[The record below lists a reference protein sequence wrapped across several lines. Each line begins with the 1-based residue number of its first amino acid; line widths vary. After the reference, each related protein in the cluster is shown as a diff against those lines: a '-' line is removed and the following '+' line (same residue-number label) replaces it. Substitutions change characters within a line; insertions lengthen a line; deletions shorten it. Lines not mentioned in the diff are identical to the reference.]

1 MNINGK
7 KISILGAVRSGISAA
22 RLALINGAIPFV
34 SDLSDNEDVR
44 NNCELLK
51 REGIQF
57 EYGNHS
63 SKVFECD
70 LIVTSPGVPSNSAV
84 LLSALDKGIKVVS
97 EIEFASWFCKGEI
110 IAVTGTNGKTT
121 TATLCSH
128 IINSAGKKSYLAGN
142 IGLPFSEI
150 TMGVKSDEYVSLE
163 VSSFQLDFIDQFRP
177 KYSVILNITPDH
189 LDRYENRFDLYIKS
203 KMKIVQNQAEEDIF
217 IYNGDDSNIPIGYV
231 HNETKILGFS
241 IDKSLSNG
249 CFLDEEWIVYSKANL
264 LTDICKVEELDLK
277 GEHNLKNSMAVI
289 NVAMNIGIQPEVI
302 KNAFKSFKGVE
313 HRLEFVKE
321 INGIK
326 FINDSK
332 ATNVDSV
339 WYALRSFK
347 EPIYLILGGKDK
359 GNDYSQIRD
368 EVKKRVKKIYAVGS
382 SAEKVLNYF
391 NTITNTEIV
400 DSFEIAISKGLN
412 DANPG
417 SIFLLS
423 PACASFD
430 MFKNYED
437 RGFQFKK
444 IVNEI
449 K

>member
-1 MNINGK
+1 MNISEK
-7 KISILGAVRSGISAA
+7 KISILGAVRSGVSAA
-22 RLALINGAIPFV
+22 RLAMKNGAIPFV
-34 SDLSDNEDVR
+34 SDLSDNEDVKK
-44 NNCELLK
+44 NCELMEK
-51 REGIQF
+51 EGIQF
-57 EYGNHS
+57 EIGNHS
-63 SKVFECD
+63 SKIFDCD

-84 LLSALDKGIKVVS
+84 IMSALDKGIKVVS

-110 IAVTGTNGKTT
+110 IAITGTNGKTT

-128 IINSAGKKSYLAGN
+128 VINSAGKKSYLAGN

-150 TMGVKSDEYVSLE
+150 TMSVEPDEYVSLE

-203 KMKIVQNQAEEDIF
+203 KMRIVQNQADDDIF

-231 HNETKILGFS
+231 HNETKMFGFS

-249 CFLDEEWIVYSKANL
+249 CFLDDEWIVYSKQNCI
-264 LTDICKVEELDLK
+264 TDICKIDELSLK
-277 GEHNLKNSMAVI
+277 GEHNIMNSMAVI
-289 NVAMNIGIQPEVI
+289 NVAMNIGIEQEVI
-302 KNAFKSFKGVE
+302 KNAFQSFKGVE
-313 HRLEFVKE
+313 HRLEFVRE
-321 INGIK
+321 ISGIK

-382 SAEKVLNYF
+382 SAEKVFNYF
-391 NTITNTEIV
+391 NGITNTEIV
-400 DSFEIAISKGLN
+400 DSFETAVSEGLN
-412 DANPG
+412 DANQG
-417 SIFLLS
+417 SVFLLS